1 MPSVLCPHTCILMS
15 ACSHL
20 RLPDEELGLHFYQV
34 IDSSSAPY
42 KIKRKAVVRRKT
54 SDGTVHDT
62 RAPWTDNAP
71 GDATG
76 AHSFSYS
83 FSWRLFS
90 LKTHVGTASARQ
102 PSRATPPLREI
113 YPYTRGRL
121 YQPSASLPQNS
132 VHLGYICLP
141 NGLSSTNL

>member
-1 MPSVLCPHTCILMS
+1 MGQSMIQELPGQTTPLVTPQEHTVSPIPSH
-15 ACSHL
+15 
-20 RLPDEELGLHFYQV
+20 E
-34 IDSSSAPY
+34 
-42 KIKRKAVVRRKT
+42 
-54 SDGTVHDT
+54 
-62 RAPWTDNAP
+62 
-71 GDATG
+71 
-76 AHSFSYS
+76 
-83 FSWRLFS
+83 RLFS